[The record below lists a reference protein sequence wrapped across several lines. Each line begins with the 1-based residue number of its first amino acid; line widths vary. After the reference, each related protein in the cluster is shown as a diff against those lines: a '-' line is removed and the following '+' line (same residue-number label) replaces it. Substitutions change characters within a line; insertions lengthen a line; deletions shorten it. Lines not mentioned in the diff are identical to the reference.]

1 MRYIH
6 KKVSNE
12 PGSLKAT
19 RLTNG
24 ATFDDANKEDI
35 REVLLLEQGYL
46 CAYCMRRIDN
56 NRNDKGL
63 PNTRI
68 EHYET
73 QATQPN
79 LQLSFMNMLGV
90 CDGNEGNPKRLQH
103 CDKKR
108 TINKALTI
116 DPRNKN
122 CEQLIKY
129 ETSGL
134 LKSDNI
140 DVDIDLNTELNL
152 NNQRFTN
159 NRKKAIDTAIL
170 AIQKNYKKK
179 TNGTWKKADLQK
191 ELKFWK
197 TRNNQRF
204 HEYCGAAIFYLERK
218 LARL

>member
-1 MRYIH
+1 MRYIP
-6 KKVSNE
+6 KRLSNE
-12 PGSLKAT
+12 PVSLKAT
-19 RLTNG
+19 RLTDG
-24 ATFDDANKEDI
+24 ATFDDTNKEDI
-35 REVLLLEQGYL
+35 RAILLLEQGYL

-73 QATQPN
+73 QATRPD
-79 LQLSFMNMLGV
+79 LQLTFVNMLGV

-108 TINKALTI
+108 TKNKALTI
-116 DPRNKN
+116 DPRNEN

-129 ETSGL
+129 ESSGII
-134 LKSDNI
+134 KSDNRE
-140 DVDIDLNTELNL
+140 VDNDLNNELNL
-152 NNQRFTN
+152 NNQRFRN

-191 ELKFWK
+191 ELNHWK
-197 TRNNQRF
+197 IKNNQRYQ
-204 HEYCGAAIFYLERK
+204 EYCGAAIFYLERK